1 MSEVT
6 IDQVLTLARR
16 LPPEQWSLLITRLS
30 SERPQQTPLAAK
42 LAAARSQIVASGAP
56 LLDWAGIEAEVA
68 ERRGER

>member
-1 MSEVT
+1 MSEIT
-6 IDQVLTLARR
+6 IDQILTLARR

-30 SERPQQTPLAAK
+30 REQPPQTPLAAK
-42 LAAARSQIVASGAP
+42 LATARSQIVASGAL